1 MAVTKIHRTSRT
13 VLIVGIVISIVVMGL
28 FYFGGQ
34 AAPENLVAGDMSQPQ
49 FTDLVL
55 YWAYV
60 LLGITIVVLVGFAI
74 VDFFRG
80 LKENPKKALSG
91 LLVLLILVALLV
103 ITYIMGDGTLL
114 NIPGYTGSDNVP
126 TMLKMTD
133 MWLYSCYV
141 MLVVTLLAMIVLPLL
156 SRKK

>member
-13 VLIVGIVISIVVMGL
+13 VLIIGVLISIVVMGL

-34 AAPENLVAGDMSQPQ
+34 AAPEDLVAGDLSQPL
-49 FTDLVL
+49 FTDLLL
-55 YWAYV
+55 YWAYILLALTVIV
-60 LLGITIVVLVGFAI
+60 LIGFA
-74 VDFFRG
+74 VTDFLRG
-80 LKENPKKALSG
+80 LRENPKKALSG

>member
-13 VLIVGIVISIVVMGL
+13 VLIIGVLISIVVMGL

-34 AAPENLVAGDMSQPQ
+34 AAPEDLVAGDLSQPL
-49 FTDLVL
+49 FTDLLL
-55 YWAYV
+55 YWAYILLALTVIV
-60 LLGITIVVLVGFAI
+60 LIGFA
-74 VDFFRG
+74 VTDFLRG
-80 LKENPKKALSG
+80 LRENPKKALSG

-133 MWLYSCYV
+133 MWLYSWYV